1 MKPMPRYTPI
11 DLIGWATFLTMTLG
25 LYLIFMYAPTEQKM
39 GIVQRIFYF
48 HLPSA
53 WTSFLAFFVVA
64 VSSFLYL
71 WRRERKWDRIAY
83 ASAEI
88 GVVFCSLVLLT
99 GPIWARPVWN
109 VWWTWDP
116 RLTTTLILW
125 LMYVGYLMLRSSSE
139 SSKTSRFTA
148 VFGILAF
155 LDVPLVYM
163 STRWWRTIHP
173 KPVIGGEPGSS
184 GLAPEMALTLIVC
197 LLAFTLFYIYLMA
210 QRISLEKLKD
220 EIEEIKQ
227 NFETPVER
235 SK

>member
-1 MKPMPRYTPI
+1 M
-11 DLIGWATFLTMTLG
+11 TFLTMTVG

-64 VSSFLYL
+64 VSSSLYL

-125 LMYVGYLMLRSSSE
+125 LMYVAYLMLRSSSE

-197 LLAFTLFYIYLMA
+197 LLGFTLFYLYLMV

-227 NFETPVER
+227 NLETLKER
-235 SK
+235 SN

>member
-1 MKPMPRYTPI
+1 MKRTARYTFI
-11 DLIGWATFLTMTLG
+11 DWIGWAAFFTMIAG

-53 WTSFLAFFVVA
+53 WVCFLSFFIVA
-64 VSSFLYL
+64 ISSALYL
-71 WRRERKWDRIAY
+71 WKRDRKWDRIAY
-83 ASAEI
+83 AAAEI
-88 GVVFCSLVLLT
+88 GVLFCTLVLIT
-99 GPIWARPVWN
+99 GPIWAKPVWN

-125 LMYVGYLMLRSSSE
+125 LMYVGYLMLRSTSE
-139 SSKTSRFTA
+139 SSKTPRFTA
-148 VFGILAF
+148 VFGIIAF

-184 GLAPEMALTLIVC
+184 GLAPEMALTLCVC
-197 LLAFTLFYIYLMA
+197 LLAFTLLYIYLMA
-210 QRISLEKLKD
+210 QRISIEKLND
-220 EIEEIKQ
+220 ELEEIKQ
-227 NFETPVER
+227 NAIE
-235 SK
+235 SKTAR